1 MSDMEDKID
10 GCQALKHLYGVTHDS
25 SVFNEVLGHL
35 TPKAAEELYWSI
47 LVLKRDFNQSIAHI
61 YKMKELLLFVEGCQG
76 FTSMQKQLEVVSD
89 ICSNLLKFDFFKVM
103 LFDDYHRAFY
113 QCQELHPTAKLMV
126 SAEDPLCLEINEA
139 KTVLVASTK
148 RAPKFLP
155 IVEEIIGQPISG
167 YCIVPLFSAGK
178 NLKGFV
184 ILANKALPF
193 EAPNKTD
200 EAVLLHLGPVVLKSL
215 KLAAAFE
222 RKNLHCKTL
231 KVFSE
236 VLMASA
242 FQNQFQMKILKL
254 REWCI
259 SRLGAQDVRVMMISP
274 SKEVTPLT
282 LFTDDYGLPH
292 LQRCGEFLEQ
302 DEDANRSDAPMIPNS
317 TPVELCGLSSLCF
330 WSRKL
335 HISPEGR
342 NHADFN
348 MLMDLDSTMPI
359 VSLPILVTDS
369 LPIGVF
375 QLAGRIGGGI
385 DHNLHTSA
393 GIEDRVYD
401 TLRQITD
408 IAAFHC
414 VQQILSQP
422 DGYSEALLE
431 KFRN

>member
-1 MSDMEDKID
+1 MEDKIE
-10 GCQALKHLYGVTHDS
+10 GCQALKHLYGATHDS
-25 SVFNEVLGHL
+25 AVFTEVLGHL
-35 TPKAAEELYWSI
+35 TPKVAEELYWSI
-47 LVLKRDFNQSIAHI
+47 LVLKRDFNQAIAHI
-61 YKMKELLLFVEGCQG
+61 YKMKELLIFVEGCQG
-76 FTSMQKQLEVVSD
+76 YTSMQKQLEVVSD

-103 LFDDYHRAFY
+103 LFDDYHKAFY

-126 SAEDPLCLEINEA
+126 SADDPLCLEINEA
-139 KTVLVASTK
+139 KTVLVACTK

-155 IVEEIIGQPISG
+155 IVEDIIGQTISG

-193 EAPNKTD
+193 EAPSKTD
-200 EAVLLHLGPVVLKSL
+200 EAILLHLGPVVLKSL

-242 FQNQFQMKILKL
+242 FQNQFHMKILKL

-292 LQRCGEFLEQ
+292 LQRCGEFLELT
-302 DEDANRSDAPMIPNS
+302 EEESNAGIVAVPNS
-317 TPVELCGLSSLCF
+317 TPVELCGLSSICF
-330 WSRKL
+330 WSRKI
-335 HISPEGR
+335 HISPEGK
-342 NHADFN
+342 NHLDFN
-348 MLMDLDSTMPI
+348 MLMDLESDMPI

-369 LPIGVF
+369 LPIGVL
-375 QLAGRIGGGI
+375 QLAGRIGGGVEN
-385 DHNLHTSA
+385 NLNASA
-393 GIEDRVYD
+393 AFEDRVYD
-401 TLRQITD
+401 TLKQITD

-414 VQQILSQP
+414 VQQILAQP
-422 DGYSEALLE
+422 EGYSDALLE